1 MVSLRSLFCQHHFPS
16 GELRILCGAFIFIAL
31 QLTVPIT
38 SIIGSP
44 GREEKNGARKTVYAK
59 SQPAKKPE
67 NKQWLETPVRSPQ
80 KRGPRWGWVTV
91 NGREESHPEGT
102 YTLEYRIG
110 GRRERSTVVSV
121 LDAMRDSAGPRD

>member
-44 GREEKNGARKTVYAK
+44 GREEKNGAKENSICQESTGEKT
-59 SQPAKKPE
+59 
-67 NKQWLETPVRSPQ
+67 
-80 KRGPRWGWVTV
+80 
-91 NGREESHPEGT
+91 
-102 YTLEYRIG
+102 
-110 GRRERSTVVSV
+110 
-121 LDAMRDSAGPRD
+121 